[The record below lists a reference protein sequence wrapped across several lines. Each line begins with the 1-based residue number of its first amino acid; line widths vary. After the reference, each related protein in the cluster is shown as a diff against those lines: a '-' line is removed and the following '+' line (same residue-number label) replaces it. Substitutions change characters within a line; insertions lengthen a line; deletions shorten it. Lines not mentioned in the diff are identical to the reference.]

1 MGKNM
6 KKEIYYKITDAKTL
20 QDEYDHLCSLELVD
34 KTLCEL
40 RRNDQ
45 LLHTE
50 REYII
55 LKVLVKRYFDEN
67 EHFLREEMF
76 TTKVLSHKEIQDV
89 VDKRIESIFF
99 DLQEMLG
106 IKSGDILPEEQVELE
121 QLCSQLAVEIAALV
135 RKVIASQE

>member
-1 MGKNM
+1 MVKDI
-6 KKEIYYKITDAKTL
+6 KKEVYYKITDAKTL
-20 QDEYDHLCSLELVD
+20 QDKYDHLCSLEHAD

-40 RRNDQ
+40 HRNDQ

-55 LKVLVKRYFDEN
+55 LKVVVKRYFNEN

-76 TTKVLSHKEIQDV
+76 TTKVLSLKEIQDV

-106 IKSGDILPEEQVELE
+106 IKSGDISPEEQVELE
-121 QLCSQLAVEIAALV
+121 QLSSQLAVEMAALI